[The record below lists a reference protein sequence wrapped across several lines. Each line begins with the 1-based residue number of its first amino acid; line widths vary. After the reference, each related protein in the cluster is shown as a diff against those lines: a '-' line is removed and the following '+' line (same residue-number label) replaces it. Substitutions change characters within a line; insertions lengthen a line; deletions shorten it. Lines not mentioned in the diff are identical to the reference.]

1 MRNLRLK
8 GKQSVRVNNTVQ
20 TREVRTWNMA
30 ESESHEQVKVKEEEC
45 IAEVVFFGLDEGQE
59 RAIVED
65 ISNAGIL
72 KRSMKEN
79 D

>member
-1 MRNLRLK
+1 
-8 GKQSVRVNNTVQ
+8 
-20 TREVRTWNMA
+20 
-30 ESESHEQVKVKEEEC
+30 ESQSHEQVEVKEERRV
-45 IAEVVFFGLDEGQE
+45 AEVVFFAYGIAVFFGLDEGQE

-72 KRSMKEN
+72 KRSTKEN